1 MQNGGLAMSSPAAS
15 ASSSSTAAASATAAS
30 SSSAADAASSAN
42 GVTEAHRSLFLDLVR
57 RSNAA
62 CQSGDFDRAVALYG
76 EALALDPANHILHS
90 NRSAAHLKLGRFAAA
105 LADAVKA
112 RELSP
117 QWPKVRFKK

>member
-1 MQNGGLAMSSPAAS
+1 MSSPAAS
-15 ASSSSTAAASATAAS
+15 AASSSTGAASATAAS

-117 QWPKVRFKK
+117 QWPKVSFNK